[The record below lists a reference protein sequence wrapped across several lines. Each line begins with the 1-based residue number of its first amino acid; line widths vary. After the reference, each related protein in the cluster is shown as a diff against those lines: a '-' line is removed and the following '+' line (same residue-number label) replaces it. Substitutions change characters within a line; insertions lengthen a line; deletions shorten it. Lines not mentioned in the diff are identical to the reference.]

1 MNRRM
6 FVRAIVGISLLPY
19 VPAEDPEVAMLREV
33 LRQLEITHARI
44 DAIPLPTFSTI
55 GNVGPIAVNAEA
67 PPGSE
72 A

>member
-44 DAIPLPTFSTI
+44 GCHSVANFLNDR
-55 GNVGPIAVNAEA
+55 
-67 PPGSE
+67 
-72 A
+72 